1 MAALKGKAEA
11 LISQAADYL
20 EQNIDPNVVDNCREA
35 VAALTSAAAL
45 RPEVTCLWRL
55 MGDALTLMRP
65 LPEEVIAPF
74 EVPGRLAGRSND
86 QSHAV
91 VALESK
97 LSVLELG
104 ARCHARAA
112 QLQPDNAGIWRNLA
126 VNYHA
131 QAQCGGDTDS
141 VAKLRAKA
149 LSAAKRAL
157 SLEPKSA
164 AHWNVLGVLAMSAGE
179 EYFGVAQHSF
189 IREAIVCCREFSSCD
204 VRFCISLTKLLMYGP
219 LRGLEE
225 LCVSTC
231 RIGPVCG
238 FTQPFQTLRYNT

>member
-11 LISQAADYL
+11 LISQASDYL

-35 VAALTSAAAL
+35 VAALTSAASL

-74 EVPGRLAGRSND
+74 EVPGRLAGSDD

-104 ARCHARAA
+104 ARCYARAA

-164 AHWNVLGVLAMSAGE
+164 ANWNVLGVLAMSAGE

-204 VRFCISLTKLLMYGP
+204 VRFCISLTRLCNV
-219 LRGLEE
+219 RGLE
-225 LCVSTC
+225 
-231 RIGPVCG
+231 
-238 FTQPFQTLRYNT
+238 

>member
-65 LPEEVIAPF
+65 LPEEVIIAPF
-74 EVPGRLAGRSND
+74 EVPGRSND
-86 QSHAV
+86 QSRAA

-104 ARCHARAA
+104 ARCYARAA

-131 QAQCGGDTDS
+131 QAGLPDGYSQIFTC
-141 VAKLRAKA
+141 
-149 LSAAKRAL
+149 
-157 SLEPKSA
+157 
-164 AHWNVLGVLAMSAGE
+164 
-179 EYFGVAQHSF
+179 GVA
-189 IREAIVCCREFSSCD
+189 
-204 VRFCISLTKLLMYGP
+204 
-219 LRGLEE
+219 
-225 LCVSTC
+225 
-231 RIGPVCG
+231 
-238 FTQPFQTLRYNT
+238 TQVNG

>member
-11 LISQAADYL
+11 LISQASDYL

-35 VAALTSAAAL
+35 VAALTSAASL

-74 EVPGRLAGRSND
+74 EVPGRLAGSND

-91 VALESK
+91 FALESK

-104 ARCHARAA
+104 ARCYARAA
-112 QLQPDNAGIWRNLA
+112 QLQSDNGGIWRNLA

-131 QAQCGGDTDS
+131 QAQCGGDKDS
-141 VAKLRAKA
+141 VATMRAKA

-164 AHWNVLGVLAMSAGE
+164 AYCSALGVVVMAADGD
-179 EYFGVAQHSF
+179 YFGLAQQHLP
-189 IREAIVCCREFSSCD
+189 R
-204 VRFCISLTKLLMYGP
+204 KP
-219 LRGLEE
+219 L
-225 LCVSTC
+225 
-231 RIGPVCG
+231 
-238 FTQPFQTLRYNT
+238 N